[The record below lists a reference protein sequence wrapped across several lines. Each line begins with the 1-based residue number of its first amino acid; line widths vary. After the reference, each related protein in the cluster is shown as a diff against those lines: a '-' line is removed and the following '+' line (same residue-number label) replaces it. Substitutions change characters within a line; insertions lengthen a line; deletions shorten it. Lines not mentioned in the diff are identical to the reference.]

1 MLMILTIG
9 APVVVLYLFLFPG
22 FISFFL
28 IRQRKK
34 KELYPHQK
42 FYKPRWT
49 IRLGFMFAGYREG
62 FEWWES
68 VVLVRKALVFLLS
81 IFLKSYG
88 TTPQVVA
95 AGMVL
100 VIALSFHLQY
110 QPYQAAHHNWI
121 ESISLHTC
129 LVQILV
135 VLMGNMIGRV
145 HVSEAGYELGPVS
158 SLTIIVTMFTTT
170 ILFFWQVCHSTVKN
184 SQSNIGAVGA
194 ISRSFNRR
202 LPSIFK
208 PAGISSV
215 RNAGSVPVAASNKNT
230 DSSGSNRYSGANSK
244 VSSTVPMLG
253 AIGRQATRRGSLK
266 YNVKVLQ
273 HMKKTESGIK
283 DYHKTM
289 EQLKNKVVAM
299 KGKSNSRL
307 QQRLKIRRRESMLRN
322 KSSSSTRVFPA
333 GKNDE
338 LATSKDESS
347 EKDVNA
353 KAPKIT
359 ATMKKLPP
367 SGMENVAPAG
377 TRGKA
382 ANSTAT
388 TNVVVG
394 AHTYT
399 ATKRLPPSGMVN
411 VAAAGTR
418 GKAANSTATTNVV
431 VGAQTYTAT
440 KRLPPSGMENVA
452 AAGTRTKTAN
462 TTRQATKNV
471 AADAKANTA
480 MKKLPPSGMKNV
492 AAAGTRTKTA
502 NTTREATTNVAAD
515 AKANTAMKRLSSSG
529 TEKVVAVVAATGNN
543 ATKSSAATAL
553 RIKMTKKLDAKKFSL
568 LVAKLDKSHSGTFVK
583 AQFALIVK
591 LINGKNHAR
600 VPDEVVNELWQTAAG
615 NGSSHISIAALQQW
629 LKSTKDLN

>member
-1 MLMILTIG
+1 
-9 APVVVLYLFLFPG
+9 
-22 FISFFL
+22 
-28 IRQRKK
+28 
-34 KELYPHQK
+34 
-42 FYKPRWT
+42 
-49 IRLGFMFAGYREG
+49 
-62 FEWWES
+62 
-68 VVLVRKALVFLLS
+68 
-81 IFLKSYG
+81 
-88 TTPQVVA
+88 
-95 AGMVL
+95 
-100 VIALSFHLQY
+100 
-110 QPYQAAHHNWI
+110 
-121 ESISLHTC
+121 
-129 LVQILV
+129 
-135 VLMGNMIGRV
+135 
-145 HVSEAGYELGPVS
+145 
-158 SLTIIVTMFTTT
+158 
-170 ILFFWQVCHSTVKN
+170 
-184 SQSNIGAVGA
+184 
-194 ISRSFNRR
+194 
-202 LPSIFK
+202 
-208 PAGISSV
+208 
-215 RNAGSVPVAASNKNT
+215 
-230 DSSGSNRYSGANSK
+230 
-244 VSSTVPMLG
+244 
-253 AIGRQATRRGSLK
+253 
-266 YNVKVLQ
+266 
-273 HMKKTESGIK
+273 
-283 DYHKTM
+283 
-289 EQLKNKVVAM
+289 
-299 KGKSNSRL
+299 
-307 QQRLKIRRRESMLRN
+307 MLRD

-394 AHTYT
+394 A
-399 ATKRLPPSGMVN
+399 
-411 VAAAGTR
+411 
-418 GKAANSTATTNVV
+418 
-431 VGAQTYTAT
+431 QTYTAT

-471 AADAKANTA
+471 AADAKAHTA